1 MSKGKVKID
10 YKALKV
16 KASEIAQNTP
26 SKHGG
31 RGRPTEVK
39 VVGTERRN

>member
-1 MSKGKVKID
+1 MAKGKIKID
-10 YKALKV
+10 YKALEK

-39 VVGTERRN
+39 VVGSERRN

>member
-1 MSKGKVKID
+1 MGKEVRID
-10 YKALKV
+10 YKQLKQ

-31 RGRPTEVK
+31 RDRPTEVK
-39 VVGTERRN
+39 VVGSERRN

>member
-1 MSKGKVKID
+1 MSKQQVKID
-10 YKALKV
+10 YSKLKV
-16 KASEIAQNTP
+16 KASQIAQNTP

-39 VVGTERRN
+39 VVGTEGRN

>member
-1 MSKGKVKID
+1 MTRKAVKID
-10 YKALKV
+10 YKQLSEKV
-16 KASEIAQNTP
+16 RQDVQNKP

-31 RGRPTEVK
+31 RGRPVENQ